1 MLPHDAKITPPK
13 SKTMNKTEQSRYHQ
27 ALDFLFSQL
36 PMFSR
41 VGAAAYKPGLDTSL
55 AIDAFFSHPHR
66 KFKSIHVG
74 GTNGKGS
81 TSHML
86 AAILQKQGY
95 KVGLYT
101 SPHLVD
107 FRERMRVN
115 GQMIPEENVIE
126 FVDAWRNSGYEG
138 HPSFF
143 ELTMMMAFD
152 WFAKENVDYAIIE
165 VGMGGRL
172 DSTNIITPE
181 VCVITNISNDHTQF
195 LGDTLPK
202 IAAEKAG
209 IIKHD
214 IPVVIGEAEGEIREV
229 FAAKAAS
236 VRAPITFAEDSPL
249 LIKAE
254 RCDFPRHSEGC
265 VFPRKSERCAFP
277 RKSERCGGNGEYHPG
292 WLCTTPE
299 GEINVPLPGDY
310 QRKNINTVLHAVKAM
325 REAGIPIDSRS
336 VVEGMQEV
344 DTLTGLRGRWTILGQ
359 SPLTIADTGHNVA
372 GITYNMAQLRH
383 LMATRSGATSEKDS
397 PSGASSEKD
406 NPAGASSEK
415 DTAAGATLRIV
426 IGFVADKAI
435 DKILKLLPSEATYYL
450 TNASIPRA
458 LPAADLKLRFN
469 EAGLDGRVYPDVK
482 TAYAAAQAEASPEDI
497 IFVGGSTFIVADLL
511 S

>member
-1 MLPHDAKITPPK
+1 MLQKIK
-13 SKTMNKTEQSRYHQ
+13 KNNTMNKTEQSRYHQ

-95 KVGLYT
+95 RVGLYT

-115 GQMIPEENVIE
+115 GQMIPEESVIE

-143 ELTMMMAFD
+143 ELTMMMAFN

-236 VRAPITFAEDSPL
+236 VGAPITFAEDSPL

-254 RCDFPRHSEGC
+254 RCE
-265 VFPRKSERCAFP
+265 FPRKSEGCAFP

-383 LMATRSGATSEKDS
+383 LMATRSGAT
-397 PSGASSEKD
+397 
-406 NPAGASSEK
+406 
-415 DTAAGATLRIV
+415 LRIV

-482 TAYAAAQAEASPEDI
+482 TAYAAAQADASPEDI